1 MIPVRLTLRNFMCY
15 RDAAEV
21 LDLTGVHLACLS
33 GENGAG
39 KSALLEA
46 ITWVLWGRARD
57 RAMDDELISKGAS
70 EMEVDYEFIL
80 NEQRYRVIRKRA
92 RKGNSGTTLLDLQVC
107 SDGES
112 DAWRILSGATVRETQ
127 VQINNLLKVDYETFT
142 NSAFIMQGRADEF
155 TVKNPAERKKVL
167 ADILGLEQYDRLEE
181 QAKEE
186 ARQRKS
192 RLNELEHDIARID
205 SELKD
210 RPQHAEE
217 LERVEAALI
226 EAQEKLAEIRGEI
239 THVQARQQALEHS
252 KQRIEELK
260 SRIAKREN
268 SIAEVQARIG
278 RRSAR
283 KVELEELLSR
293 SDEIK
298 RGYNDWRSA
307 YEEDG
312 RLSESKGRLLELE
325 KERVQIDW
333 DIDKERLQLDGQR
346 IRHEQ
351 DIAKLGRNL
360 AGRGVVESQLS
371 ETLDKLRKLEQVQKQ
386 HEDTKCL
393 REGLEVKLRQLNSEI
408 NTCEEEGKQIRQKLD
423 MIVEAHAE
431 TNGHADCPLC
441 GTALTGDALERVR
454 RSYETDIAGKRRE
467 YEQKRKELDEV
478 NRQIV
483 ATESRISKEKEQLK
497 PMDMHRQ
504 REAQLK
510 QAISR
515 LDEDEKALAQDEAH
529 LVGVNI
535 RLQEADYAH
544 ETRSK
549 KREIESRIKEI
560 DYDEGAHNATRTRV
574 AFLREKRYEELY
586 HKLDGADRELQ
597 SVAADLEE
605 ATRNVD
611 NARQEQEQDRAEVA
625 LLQPQLDELDN
636 VSRELAAK
644 QQAEAALSRQT
655 SELGEMR
662 GGLRDKLARCDA
674 MQEEKSRHMAEYN
687 AASDEKSIYDELTT
701 AFGKKGIQAMI
712 IENIVPEMEDET
724 NALLGRMTDGRM
736 SIQFATQ
743 RDAKSSKNVIETLDI
758 NISDEMGLRS
768 YEMYSGGEAFRVNF
782 AVRIALSKLLA
793 RRAGTRLQTLVID
806 EGFGSQ
812 DVQGREKL
820 VSAIRSIQDDFEKIL
835 VITHIEELR
844 EEFPIRIDIIKTG
857 SGSRIVM
864 SGNEM

>member
-15 RDAAEV
+15 RDVAEM

-80 NEQRYRVIRKRA
+80 NEERYRIIRKRA
-92 RKGNSGTTLLDLQVC
+92 RKGNSGTTLLDLQGC

-112 DAWRILSGATVRETQ
+112 DTWRILGGATVRETQ
-127 VQINNLLKVDYETFT
+127 AQINNLLKVDYETFT

-167 ADILGLEQYDRLEE
+167 ADILGLAQYDRLEE
-181 QAKEE
+181 EAKEE

-192 RLNELEHDIARID
+192 RMSELEHDIQRID
-205 SELKD
+205 HELKD
-210 RPQHAEE
+210 RPHHAEE

-226 EAQEKLAEIRGEI
+226 EEQHKLAAIRGEVTQI
-239 THVQARQQALEHS
+239 QARKQALEHS

-260 SRIAKREN
+260 KRIVKRDS
-268 SIAEVQARIG
+268 SIAELQTRIG
-278 RRSAR
+278 RSSAR
-283 KVELEELLSR
+283 KAELEELLSR
-293 SDEIK
+293 GDEIK
-298 RGYNDWRSA
+298 RGYNDWRTASDQ
-307 YEEDG
+307 E
-312 RLSESKGRLLELE
+312 RSFSESKGRLRELE
-325 KERVQIDW
+325 KELVQVDW

-351 DIAKLGRNL
+351 DIARYSRSL

-371 ETLDKLRKLEQVQKQ
+371 EALDKLRKLEQVQKQ

-393 REGLEVKLRQLNSEI
+393 REGLEVKLRQLNGEI
-408 NTCEEEGKQIRQKLD
+408 SRCQAEGKQIRQKLD
-423 MIVEAHAE
+423 MILEAHAE

-441 GTALTGDALERVR
+441 GTALAADALERVR
-454 RSYETDIAGKRRE
+454 RSYETEIADKRRE
-467 YEQKRKELDEV
+467 YEQKRIELDEV

-510 QAISR
+510 QSINR

-529 LVGVNI
+529 LVGVKL
-535 RLQEADYAH
+535 RLQESDYAH
-544 ETRSK
+544 ETRSR
-549 KREIESRIKEI
+549 KREIESQIKEI
-560 DYDEGAHNATRTRV
+560 DYDESAHNATRTRV

-597 SVAADLEE
+597 SMAADLEE

-611 NARQEQEQDRAEVA
+611 YARQEQEQDRTEVA
-625 LLQPQLDELDN
+625 TLQPQLDELDN
-636 VSRELAAK
+636 VSRELASK
-644 QQAEAALSRQT
+644 EQAESALSRQT

-712 IENIVPEMEDET
+712 IENIIPEMEDET

-743 RDAKSSKNVIETLDI
+743 RDAKSSKSVIETLDI

-844 EEFPIRIDIIKTG
+844 EEFPMRIDIIKTG
-857 SGSRIVM
+857 AGSRIVM